1 MRLMRDASTLPTD
14 LRTAI
19 NRAGYYPE
27 LLADVVDVA
36 LGGEPVLAHL
46 VHQETTFDAD
56 AVRRHA
62 TVLVLTA
69 GRLIVAHADD
79 HSPEPP
85 AVAATSPEVAGAG
98 LGVGAASAFAT
109 AATESV
115 PLSAVHS
122 VVVNHVVE
130 RPDTYQPGQ
139 LGRELTVT
147 LGWGAVS
154 RLDLEPAGCGD
165 PDCDADHG
173 YTGTATADDISLRV
187 SADADG
193 EPALRE
199 ALVFTRMLSAATAAA
214 RGNGSAALR

>member
-1 MRLMRDASTLPTD
+1 MRDASTLPTD

-19 NRAGYYPE
+19 DRAGYYPE
-27 LLADVVDVA
+27 LVADVVDVA
-36 LGGEPVLAHL
+36 LGGEAVLSHL

-62 TVLVLTA
+62 TVLVLTPA
-69 GRLIVAHADD
+69 RLIVAHADD
-79 HSPEPP
+79 HSPEP
-85 AVAATSPEVAGAG
+85 AATGDVPATTAG
-98 LGVGAASAFAT
+98 AFAT

-130 RPDTYQPGQ
+130 RPDAYEPGR

-154 RLDLEPAGCGD
+154 RLDLEPATCGD
-165 PDCDADHG
+165 PDCEADHG

-193 EPALRE
+193 EDALRE

-214 RGNGSAALR
+214 GGGSPVALR

>member
-1 MRLMRDASTLPTD
+1 MRDASTLPTD

-36 LGGEPVLAHL
+36 LGGEPVLSHL

-79 HSPEPP
+79 HS
-85 AVAATSPEVAGAG
+85 SDAGQTPDAPQP
-98 LGVGAASAFAT
+98 GVSAFAT

-130 RPDTYQPGQ
+130 HPDSYESGQ

-154 RLDLEPAGCGD
+154 RLDLEPASCGD
-165 PDCDADHG
+165 PDCEADHG

-214 RGNGSAALR
+214 RGDGTAALR

>member
-1 MRLMRDASTLPTD
+1 MQDASTLPSD
-14 LRTAI
+14 LRSAI
-19 NRAGYYPE
+19 DRAGYYPE
-27 LLADVVDVA
+27 LVADVVDVA
-36 LGGEPVLAHL
+36 LAGESVLSHL

-62 TVLVLTA
+62 TVLVLTTT
-69 GRLIVAHADD
+69 RLIVAHVDD
-79 HSPEPP
+79 HSAEAPEEATP
-85 AVAATSPEVAGAG
+85 APVAAV
-98 LGVGAASAFAT
+98 SAFAT

-115 PLSAVHS
+115 PLTAVHS

-130 RPDTYQPGQ
+130 RPDSYESGQ

-154 RLDLEPAGCGD
+154 RLDLEPASCGD
-165 PDCDADHG
+165 PDCEADHG
-173 YTGTATADDISLRV
+173 YTGTATADDISLRI

-193 EPALRE
+193 DTALRE

-214 RGNGSAALR
+214 RGSAAATLR

>member
-1 MRLMRDASTLPTD
+1 MRDASTLPTD

-19 NRAGYYPE
+19 ERAGYYPE

-36 LGGEPVLAHL
+36 LGGEPVVAHL
-46 VHQETTFDAD
+46 VHQETTFDSD

-62 TVLVLTA
+62 TVLVLTS

-79 HSPEPP
+79 HAGEAAPGP
-85 AVAATSPEVAGAG
+85 ATPAPAPAPDDAFVTAT
-98 LGVGAASAFAT
+98 
-109 AATESV
+109 TESV

-130 RPDTYQPGQ
+130 RPDTYRPGQ

-165 PDCDADHG
+165 PDCEADHG
-173 YTGTATADDISLRV
+173 YTGSATADDISLRV

-193 EPALRE
+193 ESALTE
-199 ALVFTRMLSAATAAA
+199 ALAFTRMLCAATASA

>member
-1 MRLMRDASTLPTD
+1 MRDASTLPTD

-19 NRAGYYPE
+19 ERAGYYPQ
-27 LLADVVDVA
+27 LVADVVDVA
-36 LGGEPVLAHL
+36 LGGEAVISHL

-62 TVLVLTA
+62 TVLVLTPS
-69 GRLIVAHADD
+69 RLIVAHADD
-79 HSPEPP
+79 HAPDPSPVEGSPTP
-85 AVAATSPEVAGAG
+85 AGTEAY
-98 LGVGAASAFAT
+98 AT

-130 RPDTYQPGQ
+130 KPDRYRSGQ

-154 RLDLEPAGCGD
+154 RIDLEPAGCGD
-165 PDCDADHG
+165 PDCEADHG
-173 YTGTATADDISLRV
+173 YTGSATADDISLRV

-193 EPALRE
+193 ESALRE
-199 ALVFTRMLSAATAAA
+199 AITFTRTLSAATAAS
-214 RGNGSAALR
+214 RGHGSAALR

>member
-1 MRLMRDASTLPTD
+1 MRDASTLPTD

-19 NRAGYYPE
+19 ERAGYYPQ

-36 LGGEPVLAHL
+36 LGGEAVRSHL
-46 VHQETTFDAD
+46 VHQETTFDND

-69 GRLIVAHADD
+69 SRLIVAHADD
-79 HSPEPP
+79 HVPDAPAETGQAAQPQPE
-85 AVAATSPEVAGAG
+85 AY
-98 LGVGAASAFAT
+98 AT

-130 RPDTYQPGQ
+130 RPDRYRPGQ

-154 RLDLEPAGCGD
+154 RIDLEPAGCGD
-165 PDCDADHG
+165 PDCEADHG
-173 YTGTATADDISLRV
+173 YTGSATADDISLRV

-193 EPALRE
+193 ESALRN
-199 ALVFTRMLSAATAAA
+199 AIAFTRMLSSATAAA
-214 RGNGSAALR
+214 RGHGSAVLR

>member
-1 MRLMRDASTLPTD
+1 MRDASTLPTD

-36 LGGEPVLAHL
+36 LGGEPVLSHL

-79 HSPEPP
+79 HAAE
-85 AVAATSPEVAGAG
+85 AAAAATPEVTA
-98 LGVGAASAFAT
+98 VASAFAT

-130 RPDTYQPGQ
+130 HPDSYQPGQ

-154 RLDLEPAGCGD
+154 RLDLEPATCGD

-193 EPALRE
+193 EAALRE

>member
-1 MRLMRDASTLPTD
+1 MTRMPDASTLPSD
-14 LRTAI
+14 LRSAI
-19 NRAGYYPE
+19 DRAGYYPE
-27 LLADVVDVA
+27 LVADVVDVA
-36 LGGEPVLAHL
+36 IGGEPVLSHL

-69 GRLIVAHADD
+69 SRLVVAHVDD
-79 HSPEPP
+79 HSSEGTEAGTPST
-85 AVAATSPEVAGAG
+85 AT
-98 LGVGAASAFAT
+98 SAFAT

-130 RPDTYQPGQ
+130 HPDDYQPGR

-165 PDCDADHG
+165 PDCEADHG

-193 EPALRE
+193 EAALRE
-199 ALVFTRMLSAATAAA
+199 AMAFTRMLSSATAAT
-214 RGNGSAALR
+214 R

>member
-1 MRLMRDASTLPTD
+1 MGSMRDASTLPTD

-19 NRAGYYPE
+19 DRAGYYPE

-36 LGGEPVLAHL
+36 LAGEPVLSHL
-46 VHQETTFDAD
+46 VHQETTFDSD

-79 HSPEPP
+79 HAPE
-85 AVAATSPEVAGAG
+85 AGATAPSDAG
-98 LGVGAASAFAT
+98 GASAFAT

-130 RPDTYQPGQ
+130 RPDAYRSGQ

-154 RLDLEPAGCGD
+154 RLDLEPASCGD

-193 EPALRE
+193 EAALRE

-214 RGNGSAALR
+214 RGDGTAAAVR

>member
-1 MRLMRDASTLPTD
+1 MRDASTLPTD

-19 NRAGYYPE
+19 DRAGYYPE

-36 LGGEPVLAHL
+36 LGGEAVLSHL

-79 HSPEPP
+79 HAPEAGTP
-85 AVAATSPEVAGAG
+85 AATEVTAG
-98 LGVGAASAFAT
+98 ASAFAT

-154 RLDLEPAGCGD
+154 RLDLEPATCGD

-193 EPALRE
+193 EAALRE
-199 ALVFTRMLSAATAAA
+199 ALVFTRMLSSATAAA
-214 RGNGSAALR
+214 RGNGTAALR

>member
-1 MRLMRDASTLPTD
+1 MRDASTLPSD
-14 LRTAI
+14 LRSAI
-19 NRAGYYPE
+19 DRAGYYPE
-27 LLADVVDVA
+27 LVADVVDVA
-36 LGGEPVLAHL
+36 LGGESVLSHL

-62 TVLVLTA
+62 TVLVLTSS
-69 GRLIVAHADD
+69 RLIVAHVDD
-79 HSPEPP
+79 HSAEPAEGEEVP
-85 AVAATSPEVAGAG
+85 ATSV
-98 LGVGAASAFAT
+98 SAFAT

-130 RPDTYQPGQ
+130 RPDSYEPGR

-154 RLDLEPAGCGD
+154 RLDLEPATCGD
-165 PDCDADHG
+165 PECEADHG
-173 YTGTATADDISLRV
+173 FTGTATADDISLRV

-193 EPALRE
+193 DAALRE
-199 ALVFTRMLSAATAAA
+199 ALVFTRMLSAATAASTGA
-214 RGNGSAALR
+214 SPAALR

>member
-1 MRLMRDASTLPTD
+1 MRDASTLPSD
-14 LRTAI
+14 LRSAI
-19 NRAGYYPE
+19 DRAGYYPE
-27 LLADVVDVA
+27 LVADVVDVA
-36 LGGEPVLAHL
+36 LGGESVLSHL

-62 TVLVLTA
+62 TVLVLTP
-69 GRLIVAHADD
+69 GRLIVAHVDD
-79 HSPEPP
+79 HSADTAEGTAP
-85 AVAATSPEVAGAG
+85 AAV
-98 LGVGAASAFAT
+98 SAFAT

-115 PLSAVHS
+115 PLTAVHS

-130 RPDTYQPGQ
+130 HPDSYQPGQ

-165 PDCDADHG
+165 PDCEADHG

-193 EPALRE
+193 DAALRE
-199 ALVFTRMLSAATAAA
+199 ALVFTRMLSTATAAA
-214 RGNGSAALR
+214 RGATAAPLR

>member
-1 MRLMRDASTLPTD
+1 MRDASTLPTD

-36 LGGEPVLAHL
+36 LGGEPVVSHL

-79 HSPEPP
+79 HAAEPGPTAPEP
-85 AVAATSPEVAGAG
+85 AAG
-98 LGVGAASAFAT
+98 ASAFAT

-130 RPDTYQPGQ
+130 HPDSYQPGQ

-154 RLDLEPAGCGD
+154 RLDLEPATCGD

-193 EPALRE
+193 ETALRE

>member
-1 MRLMRDASTLPTD
+1 MQDASTLPSD
-14 LRTAI
+14 LRSAI
-19 NRAGYYPE
+19 DRAGYYPE
-27 LLADVVDVA
+27 LVADVVDVA
-36 LGGEPVLAHL
+36 VAGESVLSHL

-69 GRLIVAHADD
+69 SRLIVAHVDD
-79 HSPEPP
+79 HSAEAPEETTP
-85 AVAATSPEVAGAG
+85 ATVAAV
-98 LGVGAASAFAT
+98 SAFAT

-115 PLSAVHS
+115 PLTAVHS

-130 RPDTYQPGQ
+130 RPDSYESGQ

-154 RLDLEPAGCGD
+154 RLDLEPATCGD
-165 PDCDADHG
+165 PDCEADHG
-173 YTGTATADDISLRV
+173 YTGTATADDISLRI

-193 EPALRE
+193 DTALRE

-214 RGNGSAALR
+214 RGSAAATLR

>member
-1 MRLMRDASTLPTD
+1 MRDASTLPTD

-19 NRAGYYPE
+19 ERAGYYPQ

-36 LGGEPVLAHL
+36 LGGEAVLSHL
-46 VHQETTFDAD
+46 VHQETTFDND

-62 TVLVLTA
+62 TVLVLTPS
-69 GRLIVAHADD
+69 RLLVAHADD
-79 HSPEPP
+79 HAPDAPVEGTQPAPAQPE
-85 AVAATSPEVAGAG
+85 TY
-98 LGVGAASAFAT
+98 AT

-122 VVVNHVVE
+122 VVINHVVE
-130 RPDTYQPGQ
+130 RPDSYRPGQ

-154 RLDLEPAGCGD
+154 RIDLEPAGCGD
-165 PDCDADHG
+165 PDCEADHG
-173 YTGTATADDISLRV
+173 YTGSATADDISLRV

-193 EPALRE
+193 EAALRE
-199 ALVFTRMLSAATAAA
+199 AIGFTRMLSSATAAA
-214 RGNGSAALR
+214 RGHRSPELR

>member
-1 MRLMRDASTLPTD
+1 
-14 LRTAI
+14 
-19 NRAGYYPE
+19 
-27 LLADVVDVA
+27 V
-36 LGGEPVLAHL
+36 
-46 VHQETTFDAD
+46 
-56 AVRRHA
+56 
-62 TVLVLTA
+62 
-69 GRLIVAHADD
+69 
-79 HSPEPP
+79 
-85 AVAATSPEVAGAG
+85 
-98 LGVGAASAFAT
+98 SAFAT

-115 PLSAVHS
+115 PLTAVHS

-130 RPDTYQPGQ
+130 HPDSYQPGH

-165 PDCDADHG
+165 PDCEADHG

-193 EPALRE
+193 DAALRE

-214 RGNGSAALR
+214 RGGTAATLR

>member
-1 MRLMRDASTLPTD
+1 MRDASTLPAD
-14 LRTAI
+14 LRSAI
-19 NRAGYYPE
+19 DRAGYYPE
-27 LLADVVDVA
+27 LVGDVVDVA
-36 LGGEPVLAHL
+36 LGGESVLSHL

-62 TVLVLTA
+62 TVLVLTPS
-69 GRLIVAHADD
+69 RLIVAHVDD
-79 HSPEPP
+79 HSAEPAEGDEVP
-85 AVAATSPEVAGAG
+85 VTSV
-98 LGVGAASAFAT
+98 SAFAT

-130 RPDTYQPGQ
+130 RPDSYQPGQ

-154 RLDLEPAGCGD
+154 RLDLEPATCGD
-165 PDCDADHG
+165 PECEADHG
-173 YTGTATADDISLRV
+173 FTGTATADDISLRV

-193 EPALRE
+193 DAALRE
-199 ALVFTRMLSAATAAA
+199 ALVFTRMLSAATAASPGA
-214 RGNGSAALR
+214 APAALR

>member
-1 MRLMRDASTLPTD
+1 MRDASTLPTD

-36 LGGEPVLAHL
+36 LGGEPVLSHL

-79 HSPEPP
+79 HSSDTGETPDAPQP
-85 AVAATSPEVAGAG
+85 
-98 LGVGAASAFAT
+98 GVSAFAT

-130 RPDTYQPGQ
+130 HPDSYQPGQ

-147 LGWGAVS
+147 LGWGAV
-154 RLDLEPAGCGD
+154 
-165 PDCDADHG
+165 
-173 YTGTATADDISLRV
+173 
-187 SADADG
+187 
-193 EPALRE
+193 
-199 ALVFTRMLSAATAAA
+199 
-214 RGNGSAALR
+214 

>member
-1 MRLMRDASTLPTD
+1 MRDASTLPTD

-19 NRAGYYPE
+19 DRAGYYPE

-36 LGGEPVLAHL
+36 LGGEPVLSHL

-79 HSPEPP
+79 HTAEPGPASAPP
-85 AVAATSPEVAGAG
+85 AETPAN
-98 LGVGAASAFAT
+98 AFAT

-115 PLSAVHS
+115 PLTAVHS

-130 RPDTYQPGQ
+130 QPDSYQPGQ

-154 RLDLEPAGCGD
+154 RLDLEPATCGD
-165 PDCDADHG
+165 PECDADHG

-214 RGNGSAALR
+214 RGNGTAALR

>member
-1 MRLMRDASTLPTD
+1 MRDATTLPTD

-19 NRAGYYPE
+19 ERAGYYPE

-36 LGGEPVLAHL
+36 LGGEAVLSHL
-46 VHQETTFDAD
+46 VHQETTFDND

-62 TVLVLTA
+62 TVLVLTPS
-69 GRLIVAHADD
+69 RLIVAHADD
-79 HSPEPP
+79 HAPDPP
-85 AVAATSPEVAGAG
+85 AEVAQPP
-98 LGVGAASAFAT
+98 VGQETYAT

-130 RPDTYQPGQ
+130 RPDRYRPGQ

-154 RLDLEPAGCGD
+154 RLDLEPASCGD
-165 PDCDADHG
+165 PDCEADHG

-193 EPALRE
+193 ESALRE
-199 ALVFTRMLSAATAAA
+199 AITFTRMLSSATAAA
-214 RGNGSAALR
+214 RGQGAAALR

>member
-1 MRLMRDASTLPTD
+1 MRDASTLPTD

-19 NRAGYYPE
+19 DRAGYYPE

-36 LGGEPVLAHL
+36 LGGEPVLSHL
-46 VHQETTFDAD
+46 VHQETTFDVD

-79 HSPEPP
+79 HSSEPGTAP
-85 AVAATSPEVAGAG
+85 AAGPGGPAAEASPT
-98 LGVGAASAFAT
+98 SAFAT

-130 RPDTYQPGQ
+130 HPERYRAGQ

-154 RLDLEPAGCGD
+154 RLDLEPASCGD

-193 EPALRE
+193 DAALRE
-199 ALVFTRMLSAATAAA
+199 ALTFTRMLSAATAAA
-214 RGNGSAALR
+214 RGNGPAVLR

>member
-1 MRLMRDASTLPTD
+1 MRDASTLPTD

-36 LGGEPVLAHL
+36 LGGEPVLSHL

-79 HSPEPP
+79 HSSDAGQTPDAP
-85 AVAATSPEVAGAG
+85 AP
-98 LGVGAASAFAT
+98 GVSAFAT

-130 RPDTYQPGQ
+130 HPDSYESGQ

-154 RLDLEPAGCGD
+154 RLDLEPASCGD
-165 PDCDADHG
+165 PDCEADHG

-214 RGNGSAALR
+214 RGNGTAALR

>member
-1 MRLMRDASTLPTD
+1 MRDASTLPTD

-19 NRAGYYPE
+19 ERAGYYPE

-36 LGGEPVLAHL
+36 LGGEPVVGHL
-46 VHQETTFDAD
+46 VHQETTFDSD

-79 HSPEPP
+79 HAGE
-85 AVAATSPEVAGAG
+85 ATPGVAGAAP
-98 LGVGAASAFAT
+98 VPAPDDAFVTAT
-109 AATESV
+109 TESV

-130 RPDTYQPGQ
+130 RPDTYRPGQ

-165 PDCDADHG
+165 PDCEADHG
-173 YTGTATADDISLRV
+173 YTGSATADDISLRV

-193 EPALRE
+193 ESALNE
-199 ALVFTRMLSAATAAA
+199 ALAFTRMLSAATASA

>member
-1 MRLMRDASTLPTD
+1 MQDASTLPTD

-19 NRAGYYPE
+19 ERAGYYPE

-46 VHQETTFDAD
+46 VHQETTFDSD

-62 TVLVLTA
+62 TVLVLTV

-79 HSPEPP
+79 HAAEP
-85 AVAATSPEVAGAG
+85 AAGAS
-98 LGVGAASAFAT
+98 VPDQPVPPEEAFVTAT
-109 AATESV
+109 TESV

-122 VVVNHVVE
+122 VVVNHVVG
-130 RPDTYQPGQ
+130 RPETYRAGQ

-165 PDCDADHG
+165 PDCEADHG
-173 YTGTATADDISLRV
+173 YTGSATADDISLRV

-193 EPALRE
+193 ESALSE
-199 ALVFTRMLSAATAAA
+199 ALAFTRALSAATASA